1 MKCCCYCITLV
12 AVLVGLADAQLNVV
26 NFGNGIV
33 YRRYASADT
42 WLESSNSNYGNLDF
56 LIVSK
61 HTGYLKKRSL
71 IKFGNIENDVPSTCN
86 ITYAKMY
93 LNYWYAHKASFYS
106 VQQVPFLSR
115 RLQVHQI
122 NKDWSETQATQ
133 ENRFSGMPWSAPYLA
148 INGTDASAH
157 VQDCVPL
164 YTGRPPGYIEFD
176 VTDAVKNWLGG
187 DPNYGLLLWDVTENV
202 DGRDIRFYSR
212 ENTDIKKKPWLTVLC
227 ATDCST
233 SSCRQR
239 YPPPPVCPVVN
250 QQQSCQPETT
260 TQFITQSQ
268 SCPTNSNIP
277 TVGGFIS
284 VNRPY
289 MFVLSAAI
297 VVAFIGLLVFSV
309 LMCYTSYHCGMIKAR
324 SLKAKNEETYELF
337 SNDETSSQHDDY
349 IKN

>member
-1 MKCCCYCITLV
+1 
-12 AVLVGLADAQLNVV
+12 
-26 NFGNGIV
+26 
-33 YRRYASADT
+33 
-42 WLESSNSNYGNLDF
+42 
-56 LIVSK
+56 
-61 HTGYLKKRSL
+61 
-71 IKFGNIENDVPSTCN
+71 
-86 ITYAKMY
+86 MY
-93 LNYWYAHKASFYS
+93 LNYWYAHKASFDS
-106 VQQVPFLSR
+106 VQHVPFLSR

-148 INGTDASAH
+148 IDGTDASAY

-176 VTDAVKNWLGG
+176 VTDAVKNWLAG

-212 ENTDIKKKPWLTVLC
+212 ENTDIKKKPWLTVFC
-227 ATDCST
+227 ATNCLT
-233 SSCRQR
+233 SSCRQQ
-239 YPPPPVCPVVN
+239 YPPPPVCPVPHNATGSSTQPSCPAVVIT

-268 SCPTNSNIP
+268 SCPANSNIP

-284 VNRPY
+284 VNRLY
-289 MFVLSAAI
+289 MFGFSAGI
-297 VVAFIGLLVFSV
+297 VVAYIGLLVFSV
-309 LMCYTSYHCGMIKAR
+309 LMCYTSYRCGMIKAR
-324 SLKAKNEETYELF
+324 SLKAKNEETYELY
-337 SNDETSSQHDDY
+337 SNIDETSNQHAYDDY